1 MDQVSAARGGILSIC
16 HCDNFISFL
25 HNEIEILFHRI
36 TNFALFYCRGKTRRY
51 TFNLDKIFL
60 GCFKNKLRRI
70 KTVYKALEKEIP
82 YTGNTFQ
89 DKPW

>member
-1 MDQVSAARGGILSIC
+1 
-16 HCDNFISFL
+16 L

-36 TNFALFYCRGKTRRY
+36 TNFALFYSGDKTRGY

-60 GCFKNKLRRI
+60 GCPKNKLRRM
-70 KTVYKALEKEIP
+70 KTVDKALEKEIP